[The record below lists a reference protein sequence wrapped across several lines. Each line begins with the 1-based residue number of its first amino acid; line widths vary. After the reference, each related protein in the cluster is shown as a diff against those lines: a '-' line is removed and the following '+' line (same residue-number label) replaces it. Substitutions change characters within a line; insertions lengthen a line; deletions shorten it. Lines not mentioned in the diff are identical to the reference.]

1 MSKTRIIA
9 LAIIAAMLAA
19 FFTNPSAAQ
28 HESKIRAKAI
38 ELLKQH
44 AGTKNSSVV
53 DFGVQLF
60 GNTLIDQFMKNH
72 IVVKNYYLFSVAKV
86 RWERDEQILGVGA
99 FGNVWLSSKIDE
111 KASEIVEMIKA
122 K

>member
-1 MSKTRIIA
+1 MSKTRIFALSIIA
-9 LAIIAAMLAA
+9 LMLAA
-19 FFTNPSAAQ
+19 FFTNPSQEQ
-28 HESKIRAKAI
+28 HEATIRAKAI
-38 ELLKQH
+38 DLLKQH

-72 IVVKNYYLFSVAKV
+72 ISVKNYYLFSVTKV
-86 RWERDEQILGVGA
+86 RWEQEEQILGVGA
-99 FGNVWLSSKIDE
+99 FKKVWLSPKIDE
-111 KASEIVEMIKA
+111 KASEIVDMIKA